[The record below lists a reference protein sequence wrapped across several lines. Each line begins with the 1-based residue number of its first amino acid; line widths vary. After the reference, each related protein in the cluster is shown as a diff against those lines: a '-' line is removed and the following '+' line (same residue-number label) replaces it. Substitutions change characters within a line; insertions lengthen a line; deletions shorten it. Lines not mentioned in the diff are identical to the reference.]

1 MKVKLGLRGN
11 SDQVSAI
18 IIKLDDLTLITS
30 DNLFLIGNDGR
41 KALGEGLVSLL
52 ESLSCVD
59 NQIEIGDKIIPMIES
74 ELNIEEGT
82 LNKFIIEEESEEE
95 KSINQMKRSRQ

>member
-1 MKVKLGLRGN
+1 MKIKLGIRGN

-18 IIKLDDLTLITS
+18 IIKLDDLTLVTS
-30 DNLFLIGNDGR
+30 DNLFLIGEDNR
-41 KALGEGLVSLL
+41 KALGRGLVSLL

-59 NQIEIGDKIIPMIES
+59 NQIEIGDKLIPMIES
-74 ELNIEEGT
+74 ELHIEEGT

-95 KSINQMKRSRQ
+95 KSINQMKRSR